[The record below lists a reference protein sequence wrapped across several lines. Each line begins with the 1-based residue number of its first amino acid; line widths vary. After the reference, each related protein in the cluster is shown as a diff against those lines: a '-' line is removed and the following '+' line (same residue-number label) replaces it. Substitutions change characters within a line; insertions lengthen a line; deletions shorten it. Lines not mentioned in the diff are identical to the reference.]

1 MEIFSLGGMLPLL
14 VIFAAA
20 VYSVAVVGLYLAR
33 RLPRRAVAVELAGV
47 QEPALYDRP
56 TLTGMA
62 AVALSGIALLSE
74 ILLLMARSWPERVRV
89 SLIVALFPILTLCAI
104 AGVAI
109 GSATLARGKWNL
121 VGVVL
126 GMVVLVSL
134 SVWLLSPV
142 LFPK

>member
-1 MEIFSLGGMLPLL
+1 MEMFSLGGMLPLL
-14 VIFAAA
+14 VIFTAA

-33 RLPRRAVAVELAGV
+33 RLPKRALPVESTGV
-47 QEPALYDRP
+47 QEPELYDGP
-56 TLTGMA
+56 TLAGMA

-74 ILLLMARSWPERVRV
+74 IVLLLARSWPERIRI

-142 LFPK
+142 IFPK